1 MLNSTRGAQADSP
14 KHPSSPNSKQE
25 NASKHQEPMTY
36 IALNSSS
43 IMFQAIMKAR
53 NWEIRQEEVMTISP
67 TNKKDAE

>member
-1 MLNSTRGAQADSP
+1 MLNSTRGVRVDSP
-14 KHPSSPNSKQE
+14 KQPASPNTKQE

-36 IALNSSS
+36 IALNSNS

-53 NWEIRQEEVMTISP
+53 SWEIRQEEVMTISP